1 MLATPARPDALP
13 AQGAPFTATRP
24 PANGQGRQ
32 VRAASPNNL
41 RGVPVP
47 HPTDIPHTTNANAL
61 RPTISKDACV
71 AETEGLTTITP
82 GGYGGS
88 DDTGSEKTL
97 TAHARRHGTS
107 SARAHNNRRV
117 YAVAC

>member
-24 PANGQGRQ
+24 RRMDREGRS
-32 VRAASPNNL
+32 VRRPPIIF
-41 RGVPVP
+41 GVFPVP

-88 DDTGSEKTL
+88 DDPGSEKPL